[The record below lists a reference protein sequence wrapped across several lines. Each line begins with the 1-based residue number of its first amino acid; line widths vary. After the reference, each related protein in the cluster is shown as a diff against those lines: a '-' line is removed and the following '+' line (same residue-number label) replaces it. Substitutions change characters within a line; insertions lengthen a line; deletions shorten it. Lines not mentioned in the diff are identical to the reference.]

1 MEVYKEDVFSESIGD
16 ASTALEEDDSTNQG
30 ITFKSFEI
38 ASKIGS
44 GTYGV
49 VYLAFLKSD

>member
-1 MEVYKEDVFSESIGD
+1 MEVYKEDVFSESIED
-16 ASTALEEDDSTNQG
+16 ASTALEEDDSTSQG

-38 ASKIGS
+38 ASKIGN

>member
-1 MEVYKEDVFSESIGD
+1 MEVYKEDVFSESIED

-38 ASKIGS
+38 ASKIGN

-49 VYLAFLKSD
+49 VYLAFLK